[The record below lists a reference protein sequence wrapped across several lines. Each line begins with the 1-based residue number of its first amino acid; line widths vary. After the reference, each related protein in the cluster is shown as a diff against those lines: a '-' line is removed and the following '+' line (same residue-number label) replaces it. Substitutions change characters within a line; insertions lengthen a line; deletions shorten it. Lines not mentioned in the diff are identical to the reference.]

1 MTRLAFS
8 PFSWS
13 HACKSIQAKRHFLP
27 TYDLRSNASGK
38 SLGHWLGITQ
48 TSVETQSS
56 MHSEWGRML
65 CSRRELATS
74 IGDACPMCRLPVEQ
88 IVRDTMQR
96 TPSYYSIPVYAI
108 GPRNNPCSL
117 ELNALLS
124 IGCSL
129 CPRLGRLRN
138 EEKVQQRASLKC
150 VKSVAGCAA
159 CPALGGI
166 PHARFICRSARCAVG
181 NQPARGQYCY
191 TGSTDRDD
199 IVPDMLGLLSGCP
212 QLYDAPRQPVSC
224 VQPWEDETQP
234 SQKMPPYWQ

>member
-1 MTRLAFS
+1 
-8 PFSWS
+8 
-13 HACKSIQAKRHFLP
+13 
-27 TYDLRSNASGK
+27 
-38 SLGHWLGITQ
+38 
-48 TSVETQSS
+48 
-56 MHSEWGRML
+56 ML
-65 CSRRELATS
+65 CSRREQQASGLPHVSGASGADCARHDATH
-74 IGDACPMCRLPVEQ
+74 AKLLFRY
-88 IVRDTMQR
+88 T
-96 TPSYYSIPVYAI
+96 VYAM
-108 GPRNNPCSL
+108 GQRNNPCSL

-224 VQPWEDETQP
+224 VQPWEDVTQP
-234 SQKMPPYWQ
+234 SQKVPPYWQ